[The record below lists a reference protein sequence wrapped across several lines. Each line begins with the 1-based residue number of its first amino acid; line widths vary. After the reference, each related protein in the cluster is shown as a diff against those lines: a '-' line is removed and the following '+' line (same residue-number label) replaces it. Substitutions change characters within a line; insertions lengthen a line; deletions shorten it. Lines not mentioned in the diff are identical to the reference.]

1 MSLVKTV
8 KNPISLAR
16 IVMERTSHNYIVG
29 EAAEKLA
36 VREKLERMDAS
47 YFSTD
52 KRLEQLM
59 KAREGNTI
67 VNDHDLEANKVNN
80 KPIIPLTNLNSQNL
94 GLGLGLGLTDNYSAP
109 GSRGNRSL
117 TEDVRGEDSDTDK
130 EYNGSDSE
138 SVSESESENVSEE
151 GSEEDSEREDIIDVK
166 DSRVALLTD
175 QDLAD
180 SLFPGGT
187 GTVGCVCMYGGHV
200 AAATSTG
207 GLTNKMAGRIGEL
220 RIPSIEEF
228 SGVRWGSTLLNMDG
242 GGTHTHIH
250 I

>member
-29 EAAEKLA
+29 DAAEKLA

-80 KPIIPLTNLNSQNL
+80 KPVITLTNLNSQNL
-94 GLGLGLGLTDNYSAP
+94 GLGLGLGLADNYSAP

-117 TEDVRGEDSDTDK
+117 TEDVRDEDSDTDK
-130 EYNGSDSE
+130 EFSESDSE
-138 SVSESESENVSEE
+138 IESESGNVSEE

-220 RIPSIEEF
+220 YPLEEL
-228 SGVRWGSTLLNMDG
+228 S
-242 GGTHTHIH
+242 
-250 I
+250 

>member
-80 KPIIPLTNLNSQNL
+80 KPIIPLTITSPN
-94 GLGLGLGLTDNYSAP
+94 LGLGLGLTDSYSAP

-117 TEDVRGEDSDTDK
+117 TEDVRNEDSDTDK
-130 EYNGSDSE
+130 EFNESD
-138 SVSESESENVSEE
+138 SESESESESGNVSEE
-151 GSEEDSEREDIIDVK
+151 GSEEDSEREDTIEVK

-220 RIPSIEEF
+220 YPLEEL
-228 SGVRWGSTLLNMDG
+228 S
-242 GGTHTHIH
+242 
-250 I
+250 

>member
-80 KPIIPLTNLNSQNL
+80 KPIIPLTITSPN
-94 GLGLGLGLTDNYSAP
+94 LGLGLGLTDSYSAP

-117 TEDVRGEDSDTDK
+117 TEDVRNEDSDTDK
-130 EYNGSDSE
+130 EFNESD
-138 SVSESESENVSEE
+138 SESESESESGNVSEE
-151 GSEEDSEREDIIDVK
+151 GSEEGSEREDTIEVK

-220 RIPSIEEF
+220 FPLEEL
-228 SGVRWGSTLLNMDG
+228 SGDYFF
-242 GGTHTHIH
+242 
-250 I
+250 